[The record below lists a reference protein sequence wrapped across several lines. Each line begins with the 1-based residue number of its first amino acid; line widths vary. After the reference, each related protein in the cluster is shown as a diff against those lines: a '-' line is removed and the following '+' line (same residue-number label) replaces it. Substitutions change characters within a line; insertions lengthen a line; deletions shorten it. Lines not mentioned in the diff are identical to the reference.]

1 MQAVREII
9 YAFKAK
15 WFDQHAQMHRNFN
28 VRYFP
33 DGHHVEIMD
42 VKSNKL
48 FLKKTQCPT
57 SITPQDFFLG
67 GKLHL
72 FGRHFELT
80 DYLDTYTAGQL
91 SKQAQ
96 KSIVLF
102 THLAATGALL
112 TQLHHNHFTLSYLK
126 LFLRDQRTPTMVVEV
141 VGENAVE
148 RLPQVVATVQARF
161 GNNQGSFEVAASVVD
176 VERMREQYIAKAWP
190 SPAQFT
196 NCTCCVIQPHVL
208 KEGQT
213 GAVIDAIVESGLA
226 ITAMELFNLDR
237 TSAAEFLELYDGVVP
252 HFNEAV
258 DHLTSG
264 PCIALELHGDG
275 DVVQRFREAAGPW
288 DIEMARELKPT
299 TIRAR
304 FGIDRVHNA
313 VHCTDLSEDGALES
327 QYFFDILARK

>member
-1 MQAVREII
+1 MAPLYRRRRRELR
-9 YAFKAK
+9 FRR
-15 WFDQHAQMHRNFN
+15 MHRNFN

-33 DGHHVEIMD
+33 DGNHVEILD

-48 FLKKTQCPT
+48 FLKKTQCPAGV
-57 SITPQDFFLG
+57 SPQDFFLG
-67 GKLHL
+67 GKLLL

-80 DYLDTYTAGQL
+80 DYLDAFTATQL
-91 SKQAQ
+91 GKQAQ
-96 KSIVLF
+96 KSILLF
-102 THLAATGALL
+102 THLGATGAVL

-126 LFLRDQRTPTMVVEV
+126 LFLRDGNVPTIVVEV
-141 VGENAVE
+141 VGESAVE
-148 RLPQVVATVQARF
+148 RLPLLVSSLQSRF
-161 GNNQGSFEVAASVVD
+161 GGNQPGFEVAATAAD
-176 VERMREQYIAKAWP
+176 AQRLHDQFMAKAWP
-190 SPAQFT
+190 SPATFA

-213 GAVIDAIVESGLA
+213 GAVVDAILDSGLT

-237 TSAAEFLELYDGVVP
+237 TSASEFLELYDGVVP

-264 PCIALELHGDG
+264 PCIALELIGDG

-288 DIEMARELKPT
+288 DIDMARELKPS

-304 FGIDRVHNA
+304 FGTDRVHNA

>member
-1 MQAVREII
+1 MCR
-9 YAFKAK
+9 
-15 WFDQHAQMHRNFN
+15 MHRNFN

-33 DGHHVEIMD
+33 DGNHVEILD

-48 FLKKTQCPT
+48 FLKKTQCPAGV
-57 SITPQDFFLG
+57 SLQDFFLG
-67 GKLHL
+67 GKLLL

-80 DYLDTYTAGQL
+80 EYLDAFTATQL

-96 KSIVLF
+96 KSILLF
-102 THLAATGALL
+102 THLGATGAVL

-126 LFLRDQRTPTMVVEV
+126 LFLRGNVPTIVVEV
-141 VGENAVE
+141 VGESAVE
-148 RLPQVVATVQARF
+148 RLPLLVSSLQSRF
-161 GNNQGSFEVAASVVD
+161 GGSEPGFEVAATAAD
-176 VERMREQYIAKAWP
+176 VQRLHDQFVAKAWS
-190 SPAQFT
+190 SPATFT

-213 GAVIDAIVESGLA
+213 GAVVDAILDSGLT

-237 TSAAEFLELYDGVVP
+237 TSASEFLE
-252 HFNEAV
+252 
-258 DHLTSG
+258 
-264 PCIALELHGDG
+264 
-275 DVVQRFREAAGPW
+275 RFREAAGPW
-288 DIEMARELKPT
+288 DIDMAKELKPA

-304 FGIDRVHNA
+304 FGADRVHNA

>member
-1 MQAVREII
+1 MQSIREVI

-33 DGHHVEIMD
+33 EGNHVEILD

-48 FLKKTQCPT
+48 FLKKTPCPGGV
-57 SITPQDFFLG
+57 TPQDFFLG

-72 FGRHFELT
+72 FGRHFELV
-80 DYLDTYTAGQL
+80 DYLDAFTATQL
-91 SKQAQ
+91 SKHAQ
-96 KSIVLF
+96 KSIL
-102 THLAATGALL
+102 LMSNIAATGCLL
-112 TQLHHNHFTLSYLK
+112 TQLHQNHLSLTYLK
-126 LFLRDQRTPTMVVEV
+126 LFLRDQRTPTLVVEV

-148 RLPQVVATVQARF
+148 RLPHVVSTIQSRF
-161 GNNQGSFEVAASVVD
+161 GNNQTSFEVASSVVD
-176 VERMREQYIAKAWP
+176 VQRLHDEFVAKPWP
-190 SPAQFT
+190 SPATFT

-213 GAVIDAIVESGLA
+213 GAVVDAILESGMT
-226 ITAMELFNLDR
+226 ISAMELFNLDR
-237 TSAAEFLELYDGVVP
+237 ASAAEFFELYDGVVP
-252 HFNEAV
+252 HYNEAV

-288 DIEMARELKPT
+288 DIDMARDLKPS

-313 VHCTDLSEDGALES
+313 IHCTDLPEDGVLEC